1 MGGAPVRAASGTGEY
16 ALVDGWS
23 SAAKVDDGAEFFD
36 VGQAPVVV
44 TISCVG
50 VAVGSPS
57 EGLWPIAK
65 GGRTF
70 ANDAILIAVAT
81 VVGLAIGAFAP
92 HQAGLSIADG
102 AIAVIG
108 VAIIGVVAEMRFD
121 GSAGADQA
129 DKVVPVLTSTLSQL
143 NILILFAINL
153 KLHTTA
159 FCFYRAL
166 LLFLFVFY
174 CSSKFIRFCLNFAQH
189 FCAASSCVPTSR
201 PQRYKSPVVPA

>member
-1 MGGAPVRAASGTGEY
+1 MS
-16 ALVDGWS
+16 D
-23 SAAKVDDGAEFFD
+23 
-36 VGQAPVVV
+36 
-44 TISCVG
+44 
-50 VAVGSPS
+50 
-57 EGLWPIAK
+57 
-65 GGRTF
+65 
-70 ANDAILIAVAT
+70 
-81 VVGLAIGAFAP
+81 
-92 HQAGLSIADG
+92 
-102 AIAVIG
+102 
-108 VAIIGVVAEMRFD
+108 
-121 GSAGADQA
+121 ADQPTNA
-129 DKVVPVLTSTLSQL
+129 SSFDFLYVDYQRICSFLYQVRGIGHLEKDQENLAETYGDDTTGKAKIPGIASLDSKFTTSSSRGRVLEYGTYWHNITQFLDMNRDVNRGKIVGCNELFLTSTLSQL